1 MTPKLIITGFMATGK
16 SSVGPLVARRLGW
29 SFVDSDAVIVA
40 RAKKPVARIFAD
52 DGEERF
58 RRFERE
64 VIAHLSGDRR
74 RCPHCHGPYPEVIS
88 TGGGAL
94 VDESNCAALQSAGV
108 IICLMARPEVV
119 AERIERSKTKRPK
132 LTESGKSTLERVKE
146 LMTERADA
154 YARADARIDTSDLTA
169 EQVADLVV
177 DAFSVRAARR
187 CLPSV

>member
-64 VIAHLSGDRR
+64 VIAHLSRDRR

-108 IICLMARPEVV
+108 IICLMARPEIV
-119 AERIERSKTKRPK
+119 AARIERSKTKRPK
-132 LTESGKSTLERVKE
+132 LTESGKSMLERVRE

-154 YARADARIDTSDLTA
+154 YARADVRIDTSDLNA

>member
-16 SSVGPLVARRLGW
+16 SAVGPLVARRLGW
-29 SFVDSDAVIVA
+29 TFVDSDAVIVA
-40 RAKKPVARIFAD
+40 RAKKPVAKIFAD

-58 RRFERE
+58 RKFERE

-74 RCPHCHGPYPEVIS
+74 RCPQCHGSYPEVIS

-94 VDESNCAALQSAGV
+94 VDESNCSALQSAGV

-119 AERIERSKTKRPK
+119 AARIERSKTKRPK

-154 YARADARIDTSDLTA
+154 YARADVRIDTSDLTA
-169 EQVADLVV
+169 DQVADLVV

-187 CLPSV
+187 CVPSA

>member
-16 SSVGPLVARRLGW
+16 SAVGPLVARRLGW

-58 RRFERE
+58 RKFERE

-74 RCPHCHGPYPEVIS
+74 RCPQCHGPHPEVIS

-119 AERIERSKTKRPK
+119 AARIERSKTKRPK

-146 LMTERADA
+146 LMTERAEA

-169 EQVADLVV
+169 DQVADLVV